1 MNRIFLCGRLTR
13 DAETRYTNGAE
24 PMAISRFSLAVDRQ
38 GRDNETDFINCVAFG
53 KNGQFAEKYLNKGMK
68 IIVEGRLQIGSYE
81 NREGVKIPTADV
93 IVDRFEFCE
102 KKQQNGFERI
112 NAPIET
118 EEDFMNVP
126 EGEDDLPFAKPT
138 R

>member
-13 DAETRYTNGAE
+13 DVETRYTNNEE

-38 GRDNETDFINCVAFG
+38 GRNNETDFINCVAFG

-81 NREGVKIPTADV
+81 NNNGVKIPTADV